1 MGKWI
6 KVVIALVIA
15 IGLIGTGVYMKLESG
30 YTLDTDENIKEAI
43 QEVFHVNVDDEEIS
57 YSAAIDSDKSL
68 YFVITF
74 YKNTYKLFTFEQNSK
89 GKYESDFHYVSFPDS
104 SENAYVISLS
114 PMDNIVCIPNV
125 FGMINSIDIT
135 AGNYE
140 IGGEVVSNQK
150 FIIEYLG
157 ENQNVQIEAYDSF
170 GDHVDLNTELIN
182 IVYNYTTQ

>member
-6 KVVIALVIA
+6 KVVIALVMA
-15 IGLIGTGVYMKLESG
+15 IGLIGAGVYMKLESG
-30 YTLDTDENIKEAI
+30 YTLDTDENIKKAI

-68 YFVITF
+68 YFIITF

-157 ENQNVQIEAYDSF
+157 ENQDVQIEAYDSF
-170 GDHVDLNTELIN
+170 GDHVDLNPELIN
-182 IVYNYTTQ
+182 IVYNYTFQ